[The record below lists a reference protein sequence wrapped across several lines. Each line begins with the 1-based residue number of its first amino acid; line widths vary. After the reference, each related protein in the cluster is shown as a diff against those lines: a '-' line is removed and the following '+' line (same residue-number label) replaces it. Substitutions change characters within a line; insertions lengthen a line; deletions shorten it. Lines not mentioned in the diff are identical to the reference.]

1 MKEKEPNVAKIKIKE
16 GESLSRFRVQFTF
29 DIPEGKKMDPKGLTV
44 PDMAISVQQLL
55 QNFTR
60 HQDKVTQREPMY
72 FDTQVPVIRDLTDVA
87 SYGELLKQRA
97 KEVNEY
103 LKNHAEELEAEK
115 KEKERIENEK
125 KKQNGTDTNI

>member
-1 MKEKEPNVAKIKIKE
+1 MAKIKIKE

-44 PDMAISVQQLL
+44 PDMAISVQQML

-72 FDTQVPVIRDLTDVA
+72 FDTQIPVIKDLTDVA
-87 SYGELLKQRA
+87 AYGELLKQRV

-103 LKNHAEELEAEK
+103 LKNHAEQLEAEE
-115 KEKERIENEK
+115 KEKEAILES
-125 KKQNGTDTNI
+125 KQNEQNTNI

>member
-1 MKEKEPNVAKIKIKE
+1 MKEKEPNMAKINIKE

-72 FDTQVPVIRDLTDVA
+72 FDTQIPVIKDLTDVA
-87 SYGELLKQRA
+87 AYGELLKQRA

-103 LKNHAEELEAEK
+103 LKNHAEQLEAEE
-115 KEKERIENEK
+115 KEKEAILK
-125 KKQNGTDTNI
+125 SKQNEPNTNI